1 MSKHGA
7 ELGGDLYDLWRSATT
22 SIPQL
27 AGYFESAAG
36 SFEPTSSEM
45 AFMRGG
51 DLGESAFGPYGA
63 VRDCYSV
70 LEECVQQTATNL
82 HKVGHALSVVVKD
95 YATRDAEARAEF
107 ERLGGHL

>member
-7 ELGGDLYDLWRSATT
+7 ELGGDLYDLWRSATS

-27 AGYFESAAG
+27 AGYFDVAAG
-36 SFEPTSSEM
+36 SFQPTGSES
-45 AFMRGG
+45 AFMRSGNIG
-51 DLGESAFGPYGA
+51 DSCFGPYDA

-70 LEECVQQTATNL
+70 LEECVQATGTNL
-82 HKVGHALSVVVKD
+82 RKVGHALSVVVKD